1 MKYLIVLHCLLLAAT
16 PSAQKQHSLTDC
28 LAPTDAHLP
37 PAQQQPLI
45 EAAHRAALS
54 QLRSNYLPQAS
65 LGGQAT
71 WQTEVT
77 SLPISFPG
85 IEVPTLSKDQYRFT
99 LDLTQS
105 IWDGGQNSGL
115 TAVQKAQTKA
125 EIQRVQVDRYAAR
138 EQTMQLFCAALL
150 AQKQAEALAATK
162 KDLLVRKERLAEQ
175 VNNGTAIPANVE
187 AFELRLLELEQQEE
201 EARSRTAS
209 AADGLSLL
217 TGLSIQ
223 PSDVLLP
230 PIEASTAA
238 EIANNRPELGLFSLQ
253 QQLTQSQE
261 KLSAAKTMP
270 RLNAVA
276 TLGYARPGLNFLS
289 NEFSPYGIFGLNF
302 KWNLHPLYTGSAQ
315 NEKEQLRLQSAR
327 IDAQRAQFLLQ
338 NDLRVQQQTR
348 DIERLQKVLERDQT
362 IIRLRDNLVGTANV
376 QLDNGII
383 TASDYLTET
392 TNATNARL
400 TATIHE
406 IQLMQANLQ
415 LLFITGNL

>member
-1 MKYLIVLHCLLLAAT
+1 MKYLIVLHFLLFAVT
-16 PSAQKQHSLTDC
+16 ISAQKQHTLTDF
-28 LAPTDAHLP
+28 LAATDAHLP
-37 PAQQQPLI
+37 LAQQQPLI

-85 IEVPTLSKDQYRFT
+85 VEVPTLSKDQYRFT
-99 LDLTQS
+99 LELNQS
-105 IWDGGQNSGL
+105 IWDGGQNAGL
-115 TAVQKAQTKA
+115 TNVQKAQTNA

-150 AQKQAEALAATK
+150 AQKHAEALAATK
-162 KDLLVRKERLAEQ
+162 KDLLARKERLAEQ
-175 VNNGTAIPANVE
+175 VLNGMAIPANIE
-187 AFELRLLELEQQEE
+187 AFEVRLLEVEQQEE
-201 EARSRTAS
+201 EARSRMAS
-209 AADGLSLL
+209 AVDGLSLL
-217 TGLSIQ
+217 TGISIQ
-223 PSDVLLP
+223 SSDMLLP
-230 PIEASTAA
+230 PVEAATAT
-238 EIANNRPELGLFSLQ
+238 EEANNRPELRLFALQ
-253 QQLTQSQE
+253 QQLSQAQE
-261 KLSAAKTMP
+261 QLSTAKMMP
-270 RLNAVA
+270 RLNAIA

-302 KWNLHPLYTGSAQ
+302 RWNLHPLYTGSAQ
-315 NEKEQLRLQSAR
+315 REKEQLRLQSAR

-338 NDLRVQQQTR
+338 NDLRARQQTR

-362 IIRLRDNLVGTANV
+362 IIRLRDNLVSTANV

-383 TASDYLTET
+383 TASDYLTEN

-400 TATIHE
+400 TASIHE
-406 IQLMQANLQ
+406 IQLLQARMQ
-415 LLFITGNL
+415 LLFITGYL

>member
-1 MKYLIVLHCLLLAAT
+1 MKYLIVLHFLLFAIT
-16 PSAQKQHSLTDC
+16 ISAQKQHSLTDF
-28 LAPTDAHLP
+28 LVATDAYLP
-37 PAQQQPLI
+37 LAQQQPLI
-45 EAAHRAALS
+45 EAAHRSALS
-54 QLRSNYLPQAS
+54 QLRNNYLPQAS

-77 SLPISFPG
+77 GLPISFPG

-105 IWDGGQNSGL
+105 IWDGGQNAGL
-115 TAVQKAQTKA
+115 TAVQKAQTNA

-162 KDLLVRKERLAEQ
+162 KDLLARKERLDEQ
-175 VNNGTAIPANVE
+175 VLNGTAIPSNVE
-187 AFELRLLELEQQEE
+187 AFEVRLLELEHQEE
-201 EARSRTAS
+201 EARARMAS
-209 AADGLSLL
+209 AVDGLSLL
-217 TGLSIQ
+217 TGLAIQ

-230 PIEASTAA
+230 PGEAIPSETS
-238 EIANNRPELGLFSLQ
+238 NKRPELTLFALQ
-253 QQLTQSQE
+253 QQLAQSQE
-261 KLSAAKTMP
+261 QLSVAKTMP
-270 RLNAVA
+270 RLNAIA

-302 KWNLHPLYTGSAQ
+302 RWNLHPLYTGSAQ
-315 NEKEQLRLQSAR
+315 KEKEQLRLQSAR

-338 NDLRVQQQTR
+338 NDLRAQQQTR

-400 TATIHE
+400 TASIHE
-406 IQLMQANLQ
+406 IQLLQARMQ